1 MTTPLDSPW
10 KDILESYFPQFM
22 AFFFPD
28 AYSQIDWSRGFTF
41 LDGELQQITRESET
55 GRLYVDKLVR
65 VYLLDGSEHW
75 VVIHV
80 EVQSQKEDNFGQRV
94 FTYFARLQDKFQRP
108 VASLVILG
116 DTDKDWLPSS
126 HGSELFGCRLQFTF
140 PIVKLVEYKKRTA
153 ELEASDNPFSVVVLA
168 HIAAQATKDSRSQL
182 RRRKRKFTITKML
195 YERGYSIEEV
205 NDIFRFIDWVLTLPI
220 ELEES
225 FKNELIAYE
234 DQKNM
239 PYITSIERSGIA
251 QGLAKGNQNMKDM
264 LFNLLQKKL
273 KLGELPIDLRNQV
286 QELSVEQI
294 QALGVDLLDFSAIDD
309 LVVWLSIQ
317 K

>member
-10 KDILESYFPQFM
+10 KDILEAYFPQFM

-28 AYSQIDWSRGFTF
+28 AYSEIDWSRGFTF

-55 GRLYVDKLVR
+55 GRRYVDKLVK
-65 VYLLDGSEHW
+65 VYLLNGIERW
-75 VVIHV
+75 VLIHV
-80 EVQSQKEDNFGQRV
+80 EVQSQKEEDFGQRV
-94 FTYFARLQDKFQRP
+94 YIYFARLQDKFQRD

-116 DTDKDWLPSS
+116 DTDKEWLPCSYES
-126 HGSELFGCRLQFTF
+126 ALFGCRLQFIF
-140 PIVKLVEYKKRTA
+140 PIVKLLQYKKRVA

-182 RRRKRKFTITKML
+182 RRRQRKLTITKML
-195 YERGYSIEEV
+195 YERGYSELEV
-205 NDIFRFIDWVLTLPI
+205 NNIFRFIDWVLTLPT

-225 FKNELIAYE
+225 FKQELIAYE

-239 PYITSIERSGIA
+239 PYITSIERSGITQA
-251 QGLAKGNQNMKDM
+251 QVKTVLR
-264 LFNLLQKKL
+264 LLNK
-273 KLGELPIDLRNQV
+273 KLGEVPI
-286 QELSVEQI
+286 ELQEQI
-294 QALGVDLLDFSAIDD
+294 RGFSIAELETLFDDLLDFNSTSD
-309 LVVWLSIQ
+309 LVAWLSAH